1 MSSSNPSQLNAS
13 DTTFNAL
20 LNTNSLQL
28 NAINTFTET
37 YINAI
42 GNCTLDINMCKRGR
56 IVSTVEPL
64 VLYTDIASGPNSGGE
79 NNKGIYLSIF
89 GKNFGAAGLGTV
101 IKVYINDVE
110 VDNYRYVGLSR
121 ARQDIEQITVQIGS
135 LGSPAQL
142 TPLPIKV
149 VVNGLA
155 SNTDQTFAVVPGTI
169 YFVATNGINTND
181 TTSGGTFDKPFLS
194 LQKAGIGTTFSIQP
208 ASVSGAYGRV
218 RAGDFI
224 VMRGGT
230 YTDLGFGGYVMQA
243 LNKSGCPI
251 GINCAQGGG
260 TSSGPIS
267 IMGYP
272 GETVLIDR
280 TYTAGDSSGGVFSSA
295 DSTRQLASYGAR
307 WSISNIVIE
316 SGFNDGP
323 IETQKGDTNPLG
335 SHWRVV
341 NNEMTAKSCARQPLC
356 RAGGVAGNGDGN
368 FWVGNYIHDIFDKA
382 DGTTDLENHGM
393 YIGGKGSYEI
403 AFNRFE
409 NIYGGNGIQ
418 TNNNG
423 GNGINNV
430 HIHHNLINTVGKH
443 GINIV
448 DHEAGLQVFNN
459 VVMNTSLSG
468 IRFNSD
474 LLSGAKIF
482 NNTFYLSDTL
492 NAFSNVRP
500 MLSND
505 GNITA
510 NAMDIRNNIFVPG
523 NSSRVF
529 EGGNIGFGAVA
540 SKVSNNLYFNGAD
553 SVSGANHISADPLF
567 LSITPGVEN
576 LRLKAGSPAID
587 KGSSTV
593 SGLVK
598 DDFDTATST
607 LVRTLRPLAIAF
619 DIGAFER

>member
-1 MSSSNPSQLNAS
+1 MHSFISQLAAQS
-13 DTTFNAL
+13 YRLISLSILCCAL
-20 LNTNSLQL
+20 LVACSGSGGNDPVSVPVPGGNTPT
-28 NAINTFTET
+28 NTVTIPPIT
-37 YINAI
+37 GAP
-42 GNCTLDINMCKRGR
+42 
-56 IVSTVEPL
+56 V
-64 VLYTDIASGPNSGGE
+64 VLYTDIVSGPNTGGE
-79 NNKGIYLSIF
+79 NGKGIYLSVF
-89 GKNFGAAGLGTV
+89 GKNFGGAGLGQSV
-101 IKVYINDVE
+101 KVYINNVE
-110 VDNYRYVGLSR
+110 VDNYRSIGLSR
-121 ARQDIEQITVQIGS
+121 ARQDIGQITVQIGA
-135 LGSPAQL
+135 LGNPVQL

-149 VVNGLA
+149 VVNGVA
-155 SNTDQTFAVVPGTI
+155 SNTDQTFTVVPGTI
-169 YFVATNGINTND
+169 YFVARNGVDTPN
-181 TTSGGTFDKPFLS
+181 TTSGGTFEQPFLS
-194 LQKAGIGTTFSIQP
+194 LQKSGIGTTFTIQP
-208 ASVSGAYGRV
+208 ASVAGAYGRV

-230 YTDLGFGGYVMQA
+230 YTELGFGGYVMQA

-251 GINCAQGGG
+251 GTNCAQGGG
-260 TSSGPIS
+260 ASSGPIT

-272 GETVLIDR
+272 GETVFIDR
-280 TYTAGDSSGGVFSSA
+280 TYTSGDSSGGIFSSA
-295 DSTRQLASYGAR
+295 DSTRQVASYGAR
-307 WSISNIVIE
+307 WTISNIVME

-368 FWVGNYIHDIFDKA
+368 FWVGNYIHDIFDKT
-382 DGTTDLENHGM
+382 DGLTDLENHGM

-403 AFNRFE
+403 AYNRFE

-423 GNGINNV
+423 GNGITNV

-448 DHEAGLQVFNN
+448 DHEAGLQVYNN
-459 VVMNTSLSG
+459 VVMNTNLSG

-474 LLSGAKIF
+474 LLNDAKIF
-482 NNTFYLSDTL
+482 NNTFYISDTL

-523 NSSRVF
+523 NSNRVF
-529 EGGNIGFGAVA
+529 EGGNVGFGAVA
-540 SKVSNNLYFNGAD
+540 SKISNNLYFNGAD
-553 SVSGANHISADPLF
+553 AASGTNHINTDPLF
-567 LSITPGVEN
+567 VSTTPGAEN
-576 LRLKAGSPAID
+576 LRLKAGSTAVD
-587 KGSSTV
+587 KGTASVSSVVTN
-593 SGLVK
+593 
-598 DDFDTATST
+598 DYDTT
-607 LVRTLRPLAIAF
+607 TLRPRGSGY
-619 DIGAFER
+619 DIGAFEQ